1 MLVFTLV
8 YNKDRENVIEDTR
21 KLVEDFRKKGV
32 IIGISE
38 SIENKTHFVK
48 VYSEKILDDKVLKDF
63 NIHMS
68 NILYDIVVD
77 EFINSNMYDFIRD
90 TYFFLKNEDI
100 VNIKKRI
107 LQVLKTDKFDLE
119 DSIYC
124 LNKKNSII
132 NKISK
137 IINENNELNIDGFIT
152 FRIKNLSEDLQGI
165 VEKIVEKYMVDKE
178 YNEFIKLLKYFVEI
192 EESKIGEINIIIESG
207 GKYIL
212 KDSEGKDLTE
222 EVYID
227 IDDVKF
233 IENINLEDMII
244 SWLITNV
251 PNQIKIYGLNNCKN
265 KEFINTIKNVFED
278 RVSCYNSTIELLN
291 KIKF

>member
-1 MLVFTLV
+1 MLIFTLV
-8 YNKDRENVIEDTR
+8 YNKDRENIIEDTR

-48 VYSEKILDDKVLKDF
+48 VYSEKTLNDRVLKDF

-68 NILYDIVVD
+68 NILYNIVVD

-100 VNIKKRI
+100 VKIKKRI

-124 LNKKNSII
+124 LNKKNAII

-152 FRIKNLSEDLQGI
+152 FRIKSLSEDLQGI

-178 YNEFIKLLKYFVEI
+178 YSEFIKLLKYFVEI
-192 EESKIGEINIIIESG
+192 EESKIDEINIIIEKG
-207 GKYIL
+207 GKYTL

-227 IDDVKF
+227 VDDIKF

-251 PNQIKIYGLNNCKN
+251 PNKIKIYGLNNCKN
-265 KEFINTIKNVFED
+265 KEFINTIKNVFEN
-278 RVSCYNSTIELLN
+278 RVSCYNNTIELLN